1 MSVPPQDSSLDR
13 GSPFEVAALDS
24 QKMRSS
30 VAAKLFGGEAEPV
43 RIGPYT
49 VLRRLG
55 AGGMGVVYAAY
66 DERLDRKI
74 AIKVMHGRAVQQ
86 LQEKQLRREAKA
98 LAQLAHPNVVSV
110 FEVGSFRGQV
120 FLAMEFLPGLT
131 LAQLER
137 DDHAPLKAQ
146 LEPWLQAAQGLS
158 AAHHQGIVHRDFK
171 PANAM
176 RLPDGLVK
184 VFDFGLAIRD
194 EAPAQGAERNG
205 DCATL
210 DELASWTKSKVTDQ
224 GTASGE
230 STSSRTKSMTGALA
244 GTPAYMAPEQHK
256 GKRADAR
263 SDQFSFCVALWEYW
277 TGQHPFEGSSRAE
290 ILRSI
295 EQGKIASA
303 SGSNMPRWLKSALL
317 RGLSLDPKDR
327 FSSMQALVARIEK
340 GLNRSRKLKWACVA
354 TFPLLLGAGV
364 STWGLS
370 RPDPCSP
377 LSEHW
382 DHLDPISALAP
393 ASERI
398 EAKGSPLA
406 RSTFAQVLRNL
417 EGYVKRG
424 KAEHLS
430 ACEAAIEDSQI
441 GMSGFAAQ
449 SSCYLAAADAVRAF
463 SKRMLVA
470 SDKELRP
477 ELWLSSRLPSLSA
490 CDDVALGPASDQN
503 SELRRQAETSL
514 AQAQVDNAFFDY
526 PSAEALAREAIAQ
539 SQELQEARL
548 ESRAWL
554 VSAKALAGKG
564 EFESARQAVD
574 RSYRLAE
581 QVSDDG
587 LRLESAVLRASI
599 MLRQGQVEEGASQ
612 LRDVNPLAHR
622 QDIDGERRLM
632 YFAAGCNIRRGNYQL
647 CESLR
652 SCVQGLELMKE
663 DFGSA
668 PTRNRMSRRLA
679 WLYAEAGLLEK
690 GLAVSRAARNELRR
704 AVGDDSLLMMDSDL
718 LHLTLQGE
726 QMRLEGKDPAQVGKL
741 LPFARDVHARYVKVY
756 GGASR
761 RVIGPRT
768 NLAEL
773 LRWAGHLEEARP
785 LFESLLRDHPDAP
798 DRYYTLVAYG
808 QLLVAQGQ
816 KKAGIEQLKEGL
828 KIIEATRAK
837 SEASGLETRIPEF
850 AEAWFAIAKA
860 KGATAEGIEAAKRA
874 EHAYQE
880 LREVT
885 ERSRK
890 GQHCEDLAG
899 GADSYGRELQF
910 VRDWLEGKS

>member
-1 MSVPPQDSSLDR
+1 MRESPENPSLDR
-13 GSPFEVAALDS
+13 DSPFEVPALDS

-74 AIKVMHGRAVQQ
+74 AVKVMHGRAVQQ
-86 LQEKQLRREAKA
+86 LQEKRLRREAKA
-98 LAQLAHPNVVSV
+98 LAQLSHPNVVSV

-120 FLAMEFLPGLT
+120 FLAMEFLPGET
-131 LAQLER
+131 LAHLER
-137 DDHAPLKAQ
+137 DEQLPLKLQ
-146 LEPWLQAAQGLS
+146 LDPWLQAAHGLG
-158 AAHHQGIVHRDFK
+158 AAHHQGMVHRDFK
-171 PANAM
+171 PANVM
-176 RLPDGLVK
+176 RLPDGSVK

-194 EAPAQGAERNG
+194 EATSQGSSDSADSRN
-205 DCATL
+205 L
-210 DELASWTKSKVTDQ
+210 DDLGTWTKSSVTGQ
-224 GTASGE
+224 GAADNP
-230 STSSRTKSMTGALA
+230 SSRTKTMTGAWA

-256 GKRADAR
+256 GLRADAR

-290 ILRSI
+290 ILDSI
-295 EQGKIASA
+295 KQGKISSTLG
-303 SGSNMPRWLKSALL
+303 SGMPGWLKSALL
-317 RGLSLDPKDR
+317 RGLSLDPQAR
-327 FSSMQALVARIEK
+327 FSSMQALVACINK
-340 GLNRSRKLKWACVA
+340 GLNRRSKLKWACVA
-354 TFPLLLGAGV
+354 ALPLLLGAGV
-364 STWGLS
+364 STWGLF
-370 RPDPCSP
+370 RPDPCTP
-377 LSEHW
+377 LSQHW
-382 DHLDPISALAP
+382 DSIDPVSALAP
-393 ASERI
+393 ASKRI

-406 RSTFAQVLRNL
+406 RSTFAQVQRNL
-417 EGYVKRG
+417 QGYVKRG
-424 KAEHLS
+424 KANHLA
-430 ACEAAIEDSQI
+430 ACQLAMDDSQI

-449 SSCYLAAADAVRAF
+449 SSCYLAASDAVRAF
-463 SKRMLVA
+463 AKRILVA

-490 CDDVALGPASDQN
+490 CAGIAAAPASKKN
-503 SELRRQAETSL
+503 SELRKEAETSL

-526 PSAEALAREAIAQ
+526 SNARALAQEAIAR
-539 SQELQEARL
+539 SQELKEPQI

-554 VSAKALAGKG
+554 VNAKALAGKG
-564 EFESARQAVD
+564 EYEGAREAVD

-581 QVSDDG
+581 QISDAG
-587 LRLESAVLRASI
+587 LRLDSAVLRASI
-599 MLRQGQVEEGASQ
+599 MIRQGQVDEGASQ

-622 QDIDGERRLM
+622 QDIDAERRLK

-679 WLYAEAGLLEK
+679 WLYAEAGLIEK
-690 GLAVSRAARNELRR
+690 GLVVSDAARRELRR

-726 QMRLEGKDPAQVGKL
+726 QMRLQGKDPEQVSKL
-741 LPFARDVHARYVKVY
+741 LPLARDVHARYVKVHAS
-756 GGASR
+756 ASR

-773 LRWAGHLEEARP
+773 LRWAGRFKEARP
-785 LFESLLRDHPDAP
+785 LFESLLRDHPNAP

-808 QLLVAQGQ
+808 QLLIAQGQ
-816 KKAGIEQLKEGL
+816 KEEGIARLKEGL
-828 KIIEATRAK
+828 KIIEETRAK

-860 KGATAEGIEAAKRA
+860 WGATPDGIKAAKRA
-874 EHAYQE
+874 QEAY
-880 LREVT
+880 LKLHEVT

-890 GQHCEDLAG
+890 GHDCEDLAG
-899 GADSYGRELQF
+899 GADSYGRELQA
-910 VRDWLEGKS
+910 VRTWLEEKT